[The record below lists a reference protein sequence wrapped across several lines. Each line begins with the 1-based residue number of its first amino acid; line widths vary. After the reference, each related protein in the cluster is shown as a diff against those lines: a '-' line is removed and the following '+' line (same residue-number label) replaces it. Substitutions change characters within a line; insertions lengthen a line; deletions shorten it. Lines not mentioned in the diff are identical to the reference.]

1 MSCTRLLLMSSRS
14 SWGIGMRSSVST
26 FVFQFFFTEFLK
38 STDAAWRTEA
48 STRTSLLAT
57 IWRTCSAWPGI
68 CWSATSWLSARIIMY
83 YTVIELYKSEYGRLR
98 LVLKLPRTV
107 LQTRHSLEL
116 TKTPSLC
123 MWKQSLRNFG
133 TDLIERRLRNWCFVF
148 VIIYPKKKELALT
161 ISSRLLLSLFSFYCV
176 LLHIVYWLIL
186 CLAWYCVLLLILCTD
201 WYECCWFFLP
211 GRLLHFLY
219 TVLCIIGC
227 SAWCWLTL
235 PAPKLLLVIVLSV
248 LCGWVPLYWRTY
260 LLISDTECMR
270 RPNRLMH
277 AWVCG
282 IAVADWYMRNRSTCS
297 HGPVRSLL
305 SGSDGL
311 WSEESDHIN
320 VLAGQA
326 VSKPH

>member
-1 MSCTRLLLMSSRS
+1 
-14 SWGIGMRSSVST
+14 
-26 FVFQFFFTEFLK
+26 VFQFFFTEFLK

-83 YTVIELYKSEYGRLR
+83 YTVIELYESEYGRLR

-148 VIIYPKKKELALT
+148 VIIYPKKK
-161 ISSRLLLSLFSFYCV
+161 SLLWLLVADFCSLFFLFTVYCF
-176 LLHIVYWLIL
+176 IL
-186 CLAWYCVLLLILCTD
+186 CTDWFCVSLDTVCYLILCTA

-211 GRLLHFLY
+211 GRLLHFLLY
-219 TVLCIIGC
+219 CIVYYWMFCLMLTDADCSQITTGHSALRTMWLSAPVLAYVPVDIWHWMYAPPQPLNARVGVWHR
-227 SAWCWLTL
+227 SGWL
-235 PAPKLLLVIVLSV
+235 I
-248 LCGWVPLYWRTY
+248 
-260 LLISDTECMR
+260 
-270 RPNRLMH
+270 H
-277 AWVCG
+277 
-282 IAVADWYMRNRSTCS
+282 
-297 HGPVRSLL
+297 
-305 SGSDGL
+305 
-311 WSEESDHIN
+311 EESQY
-320 VLAGQA
+320 L
-326 VSKPH
+326 